1 MKPRTA
7 DDVFELMD
15 SYVTSAAVNAAMELG
30 LFWLLAER
38 PLEAQSVAQVLGIP
52 ANRCQYWL
60 QLLCTT
66 GLIEKCPD
74 GYASSSTAQTA
85 ILDACEQDTWVL
97 LAQDAQ
103 DRFPAIF
110 DVAAHMREPG
120 SAWTAQGLV
129 SPNYFSQMVKDAD
142 RARRF
147 TRMLYEMHLPLAGAL
162 AESLDM
168 SAVKRLLDLGG
179 GSGVMSMALLRRNPD
194 LSAVVVDIANVCS
207 AGREI
212 AGEQSME
219 TRLAYHAAD
228 FSEDELPPGFDMV
241 LVCDVGDYGGALL
254 QRIWAAL
261 ESGGRLVIVDHFAP
275 EEGLA
280 PDTAPHPLWAF
291 LGSLDKPDLSYPT
304 VAETK
309 AQLRKAGLRP
319 LSEAI
324 IPQRGTQRWTR
335 DWVMIEAG
343 KERATRER
351 A

>member
-1 MKPRTA
+1 MRLTTA
-7 DDVFELMD
+7 DDVFELMN

-38 PLEAQSVAQVLGIP
+38 PLEAQSVAQALEIP

-66 GLIEKCPD
+66 GLIERRPD
-74 GYASSSTAQTA
+74 GYVPSATAQA
-85 ILDACEQDTWVL
+85 IILDACEQDTWAL

-110 DVAAHMREPG
+110 DVATHMREPG
-120 SAWTAQGLV
+120 SAWSAQGLV

-147 TRMLYEMHLPLAGAL
+147 TRMLYEIHLPLAEAL
-162 AESLDM
+162 AENLDM
-168 SAVKRLLDLGG
+168 GGVGRLLDLGG
-179 GSGVMSMALLRRNPD
+179 GSGVMSMAMLRRNPD

-212 AGEQSME
+212 AEEQSME

-228 FSEDELPPGFDMV
+228 FRQDELPPGFDMI
-241 LVCDVGDYGGALL
+241 LECDVGDYGEALL
-254 QRIWAAL
+254 QKIRAAL
-261 ESGGRLVIVDHFAP
+261 EPRGRLVILDHFAP

-291 LGSLDKPDLSYPT
+291 LASLDKPDLSYPT
-304 VAETK
+304 VAET
-309 AQLRKAGLRP
+309 QTRLRQAGFQP
-319 LSEAI
+319 LSQAEL
-324 IPQRGTQRWTR
+324 PQRGTLRWTR
-335 DWVMIEAG
+335 GWVMIEAG
-343 KERATRER
+343 K
-351 A
+351 